1 MKLVDGLHLNRGS
14 IRENRHSRN
23 EGVPLFVGHHHLGD
37 TIHWVGRYRDYP
49 IEQQPKVLKQPIWTS
64 RCQFFGHYPDGYWLH
79 QETHAGTCTS
89 GVPSKKPGLPQT
101 VQWKFL
107 SDGAVLID
115 RKDAKI
121 RELWKVDRVTR
132 PTHIDKINLIDGD
145 IIMQLL
151 DVERKHILWVR
162 LLRRIGD
169 ASDG

>member
-1 MKLVDGLHLNRGS
+1 MRRGLLHIVS
-14 IRENRHSRN
+14 IIALAGALPAAGNAQDKSR
-23 EGVPLFVGHHHLGD
+23 PATAADFVGVFRL
-37 TIHWVGRYRDYP
+37 IDYP
-49 IEQQPKVLKQPIWTS
+49 LEQQPKVLKQPIWTS

-169 ASDG
+169 ASDD